1 MSTQAQHN
9 PDEINFGEIFRVI
22 QRYKYS
28 IITIVIITT
37 FLAAVFAYFSPNI
50 YSSSATIFVKED
62 GKNPNDDILNKA
74 LGMQSVN
81 IDNQIAI
88 LQSHTIAQKAL
99 NELNI
104 GTRYFKKHNL
114 KTIELYQDTPFIVSH
129 SFLTK
134 NAKASLFKI
143 KPIDENSFR
152 LTIKPSLKQKVINA
166 IKAKITTI
174 PEDQK
179 LITYSGV
186 HNYDE
191 EISTKW
197 FTIKVQKVYDY
208 SDEDYAFTIQENSKM
223 TSFIKDSL
231 SVSSVSKD
239 ATMLNVSFQD
249 NVAKRAVDVINA
261 INKAYIN
268 DELAMKTQSAKK
280 TLEFLDTQIEAINKT
295 LQKSARNLE
304 NYKSKNLVVTL
315 SEKATLTTGKL
326 SDLESKLYEL
336 NMQENFFQNIAS
348 YIKTHDDIDGLNLSG
363 AENANPV
370 ISNLLIK
377 IQEENALKKSLL
389 IDYTPQHPDVIKVT
403 QSIASLKQTLKQTI
417 DASIRNIQEKKAS
430 LQHTIDKHKKDLEAL
445 PEQERKLTSLTRS
458 FVVNEK
464 VYSYLL
470 QKRAETAILQSSTVS
485 ETRVIDPAT
494 LADKPIKPKRLF
506 IVIVGFILGL
516 IIGVMQALLRAKL
529 DNTVKSIEDIESA
542 STLPVYGVVPT
553 FDPKDKDNSAFK
565 EALRVVRTNI
575 EFIQNS
581 DKSKLVTVTSSI
593 PMEGKTTIISEIAKI
608 VARTHKK
615 AIVLDLDMRRARL
628 HEKFDLENSK
638 GMSTLLA
645 GKDTIADVIQHT
657 DQENLDVITAGP
669 TPPNPSELIMSTKM
683 NKVIEFLLT
692 KYDYVFL
699 DTPPIGLVSDAMM
712 LLKVS
717 DLNLFIL
724 KANFSKK
731 EFIGSIERIVEDHK
745 LHNSGIILNGVTFD
759 KKSGYGFGY
768 GYGYGYSNEYYKS
781 ER

>member
-1 MSTQAQHN
+1 MSTQTQIN
-9 PDEINFGEIFRVI
+9 QDEINFAEIFRVVR
-22 QRYKYS
+22 RYKFS
-28 IITIVIITT
+28 IITLTIIATL
-37 FLAAVFAYFSPNI
+37 LAAVFAYFSPNI
-50 YSSSATIFVKED
+50 YSSSATIFIKESN
-62 GKNPNDDILNKA
+62 KNPNEDILNKA
-74 LGMQSVN
+74 LGMQGAN
-81 IDNQIAI
+81 IDNEVAI
-88 LQSHTIAQKAL
+88 LQSHTIASKAL

-104 GTRYFKKHNL
+104 GTRYYFKHNL

-129 SFLTK
+129 TFLTQ
-134 NAKASLFKI
+134 NARASLFHI
-143 KPIDENSFR
+143 KPLDKDSFR
-152 LTIKPSLKQKVINA
+152 LIIKPSLKQKMINA
-166 IKAKITTI
+166 IKSKLTTI

-179 LITYSGV
+179 LITYNAI
-186 HNYDE
+186 HHYNE
-191 EISTKW
+191 KIQTAW
-197 FTIKVQKVYDY
+197 FTISVQKVYDY
-208 SDEDYAFTIQENSKM
+208 QDKDYTFTIQENSKM
-223 TSFIKDSL
+223 IPFIQQSL
-231 SVSSVSKD
+231 SVTPVSKE
-239 ATMLNVSFQD
+239 ATMLNITFQD

-261 INKAYIN
+261 LNKAYIS
-268 DELAMKTQSAKK
+268 DELSMKTLSAKK
-280 TLEFLDTQIEAINKT
+280 TLEFLDTQIAAINKT

-315 SEKATLTTGKL
+315 SEKATLTTEKL

-336 NMQENFFQNIAS
+336 NMKENFFQNIAS

-363 AENANPV
+363 AENANPI
-370 ISNLLIK
+370 ISNLLMK
-377 IQEENALKKSLL
+377 IQEQTSLKKSLL
-389 IDYTPQHPDVIKVT
+389 IDYTEQHPDVIKIT

-417 DASIRNIQEKKAS
+417 AASIRTIQEQKAS
-430 LQHTIDKHKKDLEAL
+430 LQRTIEKHKKDLEAL
-445 PEQERKLTSLTRS
+445 PEQERKLTTLTRS

-494 LADKPIKPKRLF
+494 LANKPIKPKRLF
-506 IVIVGFILGL
+506 IIIVGLILGM
-516 IIGVMQALLRAKL
+516 IIGIMQALLRAKL
-529 DNTVKSIEDIESA
+529 DNTVKSIEDIEGTT
-542 STLPVYGVVPT
+542 TLPVYGVIPE
-553 FDPKDKDNSAFK
+553 FNNKDKDNSAFK

-608 VARTHKK
+608 VAKTHKK
-615 AIVLDLDMRRARL
+615 AIILDLDMRRARL
-628 HEKFDLENSK
+628 QEKFSLENSK

-645 GKDTIADVIQHT
+645 GKDTINDVIQHS
-657 DQENLDVITAGP
+657 DADNLDIITAGP

-683 NKVIEFLLT
+683 NKIIEFLLT

-731 EFIGSIERIVEDHK
+731 EFIGSIERLVEDHK
-745 LHNSGIILNGVTFD
+745 LHNSGIILNQVKFD

-781 ER
+781 ES

>member
-1 MSTQAQHN
+1 MNTKTQQN
-9 PDEINFGEIFRVI
+9 PDEIDLGEIFRVLN
-22 QRYKYS
+22 RYKYS
-28 IITIVIITT
+28 ITSLVIIAA

-50 YSSSATIFVKED
+50 YSSSATVFVKED

-88 LQSHTIAQKAL
+88 LQSHTIAQRAL

-104 GTRYFKKHNL
+104 GTRYYKKHNL

-134 NAKASLFKI
+134 NAKVSLFHI
-143 KPIDENSFR
+143 KPIDKNSFR
-152 LTIKPSLKQKVINA
+152 LIIEPSFKQKTINE
-166 IKAKITTI
+166 IKAKISSI
-174 PEDQK
+174 AQDQK
-179 LITYSGV
+179 LITYNAV
-186 HNYDE
+186 HNYNE
-191 EISTKW
+191 EISTQW
-197 FTIKVQKVYDY
+197 FTIRVQKVYDY
-208 SDEDYAFTIQENSKM
+208 ADEDYAFTIEDNSKM
-223 TSFIKDSL
+223 ASFIKKSL
-231 SVSSVSKD
+231 SVSAVSQD
-239 ATMLNVSFQD
+239 ATILNVSFQD
-249 NVAKRAVDVINA
+249 NVAKRAVDIINA
-261 INKAYIN
+261 IDKAYIN
-268 DELAMKTQSAKK
+268 DELTMKTQSAKK
-280 TLEFLDTQIEAINKT
+280 TLKFLDTQITAINKT
-295 LQKSARNLE
+295 LQKSAKNLE
-304 NYKSKNLVVTL
+304 EYKSKNLVVTL

-336 NMQENFFQNIAS
+336 NMQESLFQNIAS
-348 YIKTHDDIDGLNLSG
+348 YINTHDDIDGLNLSG

-370 ISNLLIK
+370 VSNLLIK
-377 IQEENALKKSLL
+377 IQEQTALKKSLL

-417 DASIRNIQEKKAS
+417 DASIRNIQEQKAS
-430 LQHTIDKHKKDLEAL
+430 LQHTINKHKKDLEAL

-485 ETRVIDPAT
+485 ETRVIDPAEV
-494 LADKPIKPKRLF
+494 AERPIRPKRML

-516 IIGVMQALLRAKL
+516 ILGIAQALLRAKL
-529 DNTVKSIEDIESA
+529 DNTVKTIEDIEHA

-553 FDPKDKDNSAFK
+553 FDPKDKNNSAFK
-565 EALRVVRTNI
+565 EALRVIRTNI

-593 PMEGKTTIISEIAKI
+593 PMEGKTTLISEIAKI
-608 VARTHKK
+608 VAKTHKK

-628 HEKFDLENSK
+628 HEKFDLDNAK

-645 GKDTIADVIQHT
+645 GKDTINDVIQHT
-657 DQENLDVITAGP
+657 EQENLDVITAGP

-717 DLNLFIL
+717 DLNLFVL

-731 EFIGSIERIVEDHK
+731 EFIGSIERMVEDHK
-745 LHNSGIILNGVTFD
+745 LRNSGIILNAVEFN

-781 ER
+781 DS

>member
-1 MSTQAQHN
+1 MNSQTQTN
-9 PDEINFGEIFRVI
+9 NDEINFAEIFRI
-22 QRYKYS
+22 LRRYKYS
-28 IITIVIITT
+28 IISITIIAA

-50 YSSSATIFVKED
+50 YSTSATIYIKVSD
-62 GKNPNDDILNKA
+62 KNPNEDILNKA
-74 LGMQSVN
+74 LGMQGAN
-81 IDNQIAI
+81 IDNEIAI
-88 LQSHTIAQKAL
+88 IQSHTIAAKAL
-99 NELNI
+99 QELNI
-104 GTRYFKKHNL
+104 GTRYFYKHHL
-114 KTIELYQDTPFIVSH
+114 KTLELYQDTPFLVSH

-134 NAKASLFKI
+134 NAKASVFHI
-143 KPIDENSFR
+143 KPLGSESFR
-152 LTIKPSLKQKVINA
+152 LTIEPTFKQKLRNA
-166 IKAKITTI
+166 IKETI
-174 PEDQK
+174 GSVPEDEK
-179 LITYSGV
+179 LIHYSGV
-186 HNYDE
+186 HNYNE
-191 EISTKW
+191 NIQTQW
-197 FTIKVQKVYDY
+197 FSIKIQKVYDY
-208 SDEDYAFTIQENSKM
+208 QDQDYSFTIQENDKM
-223 TSFIKDSL
+223 TKFIQDSL
-231 SVSSVSKD
+231 SVTPVSKE
-239 ATMLNVSFQD
+239 ATMVNITFQD

-261 INKAYIN
+261 VNKAYIN

-280 TLEFLDTQIEAINKT
+280 TLEFLDQQIAAINKT

-315 SEKATLTTGKL
+315 SEKATITTGKL

-363 AENANPV
+363 AENANPI
-370 ISNLLIK
+370 ISNLLLK
-377 IQEENALKKSLL
+377 IQEQTSLKKSLL
-389 IDYTPQHPDVIKVT
+389 IDFTEQHPDVIKIT
-403 QSIASLKQTLKQTI
+403 QSIAALKQTLKQTI
-417 DASIRNIQEKKAS
+417 DSSIRNIQEQKAS
-430 LQHTIDKHKKDLEAL
+430 LQHAIEEHKKDLEAL

-485 ETRVIDPAT
+485 ETRVIDPAYIP
-494 LADKPIKPKRLF
+494 DKPVKPKRLF
-506 IVIVGFILGL
+506 IVIVGLILGM

-529 DNTVKSIEDIESA
+529 DNTVKTIEDIEST
-542 STLPVYGVVPT
+542 STLPVYGVIPE
-553 FDPKDKDNSAFK
+553 FDPKDTSNNAFK

-581 DKSKLVTVTSSI
+581 DKSKLVTITSSI

-608 VARTHKK
+608 VAKTHKK

-628 HEKFDLENSK
+628 HEKFALENMK

-645 GKDTIADVIQHT
+645 GKDTISDVIQHSEE
-657 DQENLDVITAGP
+657 DNLDVITAGP

-683 NKVIEFLLT
+683 NKIIEFLLT

-717 DLNLFIL
+717 DLNLFVL

-731 EFIGSIERIVEDHK
+731 EFIVSIERLVEDHK
-745 LHNSGIILNGVTFD
+745 LHNSGIVLNGVTFE

-781 ER
+781 ES

>member
-1 MSTQAQHN
+1 MSTQTELSQ
-9 PDEINFGEIFRVI
+9 DEINFAEIFGVI

-28 IITIVIITT
+28 IITLVIIAT

-50 YSSSATIFVKED
+50 YSSSATIYIKED
-62 GKNPNDDILNKA
+62 SKNQNNDLLNKA
-74 LGMQSVN
+74 LGMQGANV
-81 IDNQIAI
+81 DNEIAI
-88 LQSHTIAQKAL
+88 LQSHTIASKAL
-99 NELNI
+99 NDVNI
-104 GTRYFKKHNL
+104 GTRYFKKHHL

-134 NAKASLFKI
+134 NATASLFHI
-143 KPIDENSFR
+143 KPLGKDSFR
-152 LTIKPSLKQKVINA
+152 LIIEPSLKQKVINA
-166 IKAKITTI
+166 IKEKLGSV
-174 PEDQK
+174 PEDEK
-179 LITYSGV
+179 LITYNSV
-186 HNYDE
+186 HNYNE
-191 EISTKW
+191 EISTQW
-197 FTIKVQKVYDY
+197 FTITVQKVYDFA
-208 SDEDYAFTIQENSKM
+208 DEDYSFTIQENSKM
-223 TSFIKDSL
+223 TKFIKDSL
-231 SVSSVSKD
+231 SVSAVSKD
-239 ATMLNVSFQD
+239 ATMVNVTFQD
-249 NVAKRAVDVINA
+249 NIAKRAVDIINA
-261 INKAYIN
+261 INKAYIG

-280 TLEFLDTQIEAINKT
+280 TLEFLDTQIASINKT
-295 LQKSARNLE
+295 LQKSAKNLE
-304 NYKSKNLVVTL
+304 KYKSKNLVVTL
-315 SEKATLTTGKL
+315 SDKATLTTGKL

-336 NMQENFFQNIAS
+336 NMKENFFQNIAS

-377 IQEENALKKSLL
+377 IQEQTSLKKSLL

-403 QSIASLKQTLKQTI
+403 QSIASLKETLKQTI
-417 DASIRNIQEKKAS
+417 DSSLRNIQEQKS
-430 LQHTIDKHKKDLEAL
+430 TLQHTIDEQKKNLESL

-494 LADKPIKPKRLF
+494 LADKPVKPKRLF

-529 DNTVKSIEDIESA
+529 DNTVKSIEDIENTSN
-542 STLPVYGVVPT
+542 LPVYGVVPVL
-553 FDPKDKDNSAFK
+553 DPKDKNNSAFQ
-565 EALRVVRTNI
+565 EALRVVRTNM

-581 DKSKLVTVTSSI
+581 DKSKLVTVTSSV

-608 VARTHKK
+608 VAKTHKK

-628 HEKFDLENSK
+628 HEKVNLSNGR

-699 DTPPIGLVSDAMM
+699 DTPPVGLVSDAMM

-731 EFIGSIERIVEDHK
+731 EFIGSIERMVKDHK
-745 LHNSGIILNGVTFD
+745 LHNSGIILNGVAFN

-768 GYGYGYSNEYYKS
+768 GYGYGYSNEYYKG
-781 ER
+781 EG